1 MPQIEIRHH
10 TIPERLA
17 YLAGKLREGDVSAE
31 AVALALEVLAD
42 EITEAAAGSV
52 TTELQGNLAGLD
64 AAGALGGIRAIVA
77 ERLRQVREGF
87 VPPEER
93 ATLGAMAL
101 IAGRD
106 DVMPAAERYANAGAL
121 LAAII
126 DKTEGGQ

>member
-1 MPQIEIRHH
+1 MPEIGIRRR
-10 TIPERLA
+10 TIPDRLA
-17 YLAGKLREGDVSAE
+17 YLAGKLREGDRHRES
-31 AVALALEVLAD
+31 VALALEVLAD
-42 EITEAAAGSV
+42 EIGEAAAGSA

-93 ATLGAMAL
+93 ATLGVMAL